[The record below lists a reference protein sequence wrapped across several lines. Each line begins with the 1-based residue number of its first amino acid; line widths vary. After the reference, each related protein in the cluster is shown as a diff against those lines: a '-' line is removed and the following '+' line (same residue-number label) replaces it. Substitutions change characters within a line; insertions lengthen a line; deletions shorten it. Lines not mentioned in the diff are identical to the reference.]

1 METWEKVIL
10 HAKKPFFICPI
21 KMIGL
26 IGFKQ

>member
-10 HAKKPFFICPI
+10 HTKKPFFICPI

-26 IGFKQ
+26 VGFKQ